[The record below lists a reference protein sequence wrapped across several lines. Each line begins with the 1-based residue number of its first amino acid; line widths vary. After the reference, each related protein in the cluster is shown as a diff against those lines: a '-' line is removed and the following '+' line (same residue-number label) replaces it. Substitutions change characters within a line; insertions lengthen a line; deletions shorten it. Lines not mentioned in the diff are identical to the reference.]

1 MLLLLALA
9 ALAGL
14 VAFASFVWLLV
25 VAFKTHVGWGLA
37 VLFLP
42 LAPIVFAIK
51 HWQASKR
58 PFLLN
63 LGSSL
68 ASLTLFFAAG
78 GVAVMTAAGMAADSA
93 AMGDPSSDQLAPQV
107 SEEVAEDV
115 AVTDSASARGPD
127 ASGPTPAPYEGV
139 AGLEPSSPSM
149 ESIEATLAV
158 PTPRQRRIHGEI
170 SVDQIDDSH
179 VGNALRVVSRSGTNT
194 LAVLTAV
201 SPSEL
206 TFAREV
212 GGGTIEFVLRRDE
225 IESVTSIQ

>member
-51 HWQASKR
+51 HWQASKK

-63 LGSSL
+63 LGSSV

-78 GVAVMTAAGMAADSA
+78 GVAVMTAAGMAAESA
-93 AMGDPSSDQLAPQV
+93 AMGEPSSDMLATPDP
-107 SEEVAEDV
+107 EEIADDVAEADPGNV
-115 AVTDSASARGPD
+115 EE
-127 ASGPTPAPYEGV
+127 PAPAPAPSKAV
-139 AGLEPSSPSM
+139 GLEPSSPSM
-149 ESIEATLAV
+149 EAIEATLAV
-158 PTPRQRRIHGEI
+158 PTAPRPRRIHGEI
-170 SVDQIDDSH
+170 AVDQIDQSH
-179 VGNALRVVSRSGTNT
+179 VGNPLRVASRSGLNT

-206 TFAREV
+206 TFEREV

>member
-127 ASGPTPAPYEGV
+127 ASGPTPAPSEGV